1 MDTALPLDGSLW
13 GTLLL
18 YSIGENLKTQKGLMK
33 KVAGLGGWMGDLT
46 AFGNFWRDRH
56 NTKFELLRYIDGTLV
71 IKLNSSDN
79 NLNPAVGFVA
89 VNTKS
94 INCISGAMCNRRPAH
109 PDKQLFFIF
118 QLIKSHRSYF
128 LTHEHKV
135 GHRKA
140 HDRDRQ

>member
-1 MDTALPLDGSLW
+1 MDTALPLDGALW

-94 INCISGAMCNRRPAH
+94 MHILMQDAAGNTLRYTARQYNNKLYLRRN
-109 PDKQLFFIF
+109 
-118 QLIKSHRSYF
+118 
-128 LTHEHKV
+128 V
-135 GHRKA
+135 
-140 HDRDRQ
+140 